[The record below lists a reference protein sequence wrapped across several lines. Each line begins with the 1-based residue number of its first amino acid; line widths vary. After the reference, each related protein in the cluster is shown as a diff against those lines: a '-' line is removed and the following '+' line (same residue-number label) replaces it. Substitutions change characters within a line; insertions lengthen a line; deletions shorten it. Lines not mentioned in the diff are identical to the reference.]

1 MKMNISIIEFWE
13 YLKYDADHDRQL
25 KAGLNVIIRFFI
37 VAILG
42 VFEYS
47 GYLDYEGADNIIALA
62 TSLTVFLAAK
72 DFLVVV
78 APVFRIVNPIY
89 NLFVETFL
97 LISVIPLSVIFNMS
111 QHARNLTKI
120 DPAFLVALSLILI
133 VGALLNWGI
142 AFYEA
147 NQNKKVKYAKYVIF
161 HNAIIVIQAFMLLFM
176 GLEFINPIAFSDF
189 YQQMFLY
196 YLGGY

>member
-1 MKMNISIIEFWE
+1 MEFWE
-13 YLKYDADHDRQL
+13 YLKADANHDRQL

-42 VFEYS
+42 FFEYS
-47 GYLDYEGADNIIALA
+47 GYLDYEGADKIITLA

-97 LISVIPLSVIFNMS
+97 IISVIPLSVIFNIS

-142 AFYEA
+142 AFYQA
-147 NQNKKVKYAKYVIF
+147 NKSNKVEFARYVIF
-161 HNAIIVIQAFMLLFM
+161 HNAIILLQSFMLLFM
-176 GLEFINPIAFSDF
+176 GLEFISPIAFSDF
-189 YQQMFLY
+189 YQEMFLY

>member
-1 MKMNISIIEFWE
+1 MGFSIIEFWE
-13 YLKYDADHDRQL
+13 YLKADADHDRQL

-42 VFEYS
+42 LFEYS
-47 GYLDYEGADNIIALA
+47 GLLDYEGADKIITLA

-78 APVFRIVNPIY
+78 APAFKIINPIY

-97 LISVIPLSVIFNMS
+97 IISVIPLAVIFNLNE
-111 QHARNLTKI
+111 HTRNLTKI
-120 DPAFLVALSLILI
+120 EPAFLVALSLILI

-142 AFYEA
+142 TFYEA
-147 NQNKKVKYAKYVIF
+147 NKGQKVQYVKYVIF
-161 HNAIIVIQAFMLLFM
+161 HNALILVQSFLLLFV
-176 GLEFINPIAFSDF
+176 GLEYINPIAFSDF
-189 YQQMFLY
+189 YPEIFLY
-196 YLGGY
+196 YFGG